1 MAQLVDLADFSYGKY
16 ELSRGM
22 YTDLDLQEYLD
33 RYEKRYLLSC
43 LGSEL
48 YDIVSA
54 ELPIPTTARIVDIV
68 DPFNFDHNFNI
79 VQSEGMKEMVR
90 GFIYYEYVKDL
101 TNQMTINGNVVPT
114 SENSSNPTTLYNTM
128 FNRFNEAIRTYNA
141 IQYRIILNRGD
152 YPEFNGQQ
160 KELAYWI

>member
-54 ELPIPTTARIVDIV
+54 ELPIPTTARIIDIV

-79 VQSEGMKEMVR
+79 R
-90 GFIYYEYVKDL
+90 
-101 TNQMTINGNVVPT
+101 
-114 SENSSNPTTLYNTM
+114 
-128 FNRFNEAIRTYNA
+128 RC
-141 IQYRIILNRGD
+141 
-152 YPEFNGQQ
+152 
-160 KELAYWI
+160 

>member
-1 MAQLVDLADFSYGKY
+1 MAQLVDLDDFSSGKY
-16 ELSRGM
+16 ELHRGM
-22 YTDLDLQEYLD
+22 YTDINLQDYLD
-33 RYEKRYLLSC
+33 RYEKKYLIDL
-43 LGSEL
+43 LGSDL

-54 ELPIPTTARIVDIV
+54 ELPIPTTPLIIDIV
-68 DPFNFDHNFNI
+68 DEFHFDHNFNI
-79 VQSEGMKEMVR
+79 VVSEGMKEMIR
-90 GFIYYEYVKDL
+90 GFIYYEWVKDL

-128 FNRFNEAIRTYNA
+128 FNRFNEAVKTYNA

-152 YPEFNGQQ
+152 YPEFNGKQ